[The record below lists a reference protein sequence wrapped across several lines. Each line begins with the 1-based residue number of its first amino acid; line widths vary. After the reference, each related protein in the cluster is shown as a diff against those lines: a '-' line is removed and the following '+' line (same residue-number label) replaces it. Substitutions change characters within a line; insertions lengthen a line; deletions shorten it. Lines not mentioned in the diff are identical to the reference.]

1 MTRPFR
7 PASLAVVAT
16 ALLVAACGSN
26 PLKQTRIEEQP
37 DCVFP
42 QSNAKAP
49 IWVCGQG
56 ALDGVA
62 VWEAGSYQKTAAGAA
77 FQQDQAT
84 LSGRVRLAQRM
95 KTMVTAGVK
104 AHVATTGSG
113 KSETVDQV
121 ASSTANA
128 ITAETLVGSRVY
140 RTAYAPDG
148 TMFVL
153 VGLDEGMAKRVVEQA
168 VSTSMNNNRAQWQ
181 QVKGAQAQSELAA
194 EVYKLGIQSMQ

>member
-1 MTRPFR
+1 
-7 PASLAVVAT
+7 
-16 ALLVAACGSN
+16 
-26 PLKQTRIEEQP
+26 
-37 DCVFP
+37 
-42 QSNAKAP
+42 
-49 IWVCGQG
+49 
-56 ALDGVA
+56 
-62 VWEAGSYQKTAAGAA
+62 
-77 FQQDQAT
+77 
-84 LSGRVRLAQRM
+84 M